1 MLGEGDGPGDG
12 VTVTVWEGKS
22 DGAGTL
28 VGMLKWWWEDCPQLG
43 GVQGQARRLEGCE
56 ARMKRFFAVGACPGD
71 PDCRSYSGARV
82 WLRVA
87 IFGQLREEVTVI
99 QLASAKPLEWGGLTG
114 EVR

>member
-43 GVQGQARRLEGCE
+43 AAQGQARRLEGCE

-71 PDCRSYSGARV
+71 PELSELQRGASVAACGYFRAAEGRGHCYSVSVSQATRMGRSDR
-82 WLRVA
+82 
-87 IFGQLREEVTVI
+87 
-99 QLASAKPLEWGGLTG
+99 
-114 EVR
+114 